1 MEPEGLQMASQTKV
15 LSKQKET
22 KGTVVY
28 GSKDA
33 DAAVGVVY
41 VAKAFLGE
49 PIPETIEL
57 TVKVG

>member
-1 MEPEGLQMASQTKV
+1 MASQTKV